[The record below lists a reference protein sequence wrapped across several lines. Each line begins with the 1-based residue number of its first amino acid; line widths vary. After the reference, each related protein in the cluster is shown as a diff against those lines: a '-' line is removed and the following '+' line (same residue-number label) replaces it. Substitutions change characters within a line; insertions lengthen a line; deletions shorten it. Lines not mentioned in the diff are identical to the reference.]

1 MNVADVCFTDSR
13 TVYNS
18 TVLLDE
24 CKRTTRFIVIYKN
37 HKSKYDNSPILEIC
51 EVQVYGD
58 YSTFEYSILS
68 TLQFNACFNK
78 NIYIK

>member
-1 MNVADVCFTDSR
+1 MNMADVCFTDSR

-24 CKRTTRFIVIYKN
+24 CKRTTRFIVIYQN
-37 HKSKYDNSPILEIC
+37 HKSKYDSAPILEIC

-58 YSTFEYSILS
+58 YFFEYSILP
-68 TLQFNACFNK
+68 TLPFKACFNK
-78 NIYIK
+78 NSYIK